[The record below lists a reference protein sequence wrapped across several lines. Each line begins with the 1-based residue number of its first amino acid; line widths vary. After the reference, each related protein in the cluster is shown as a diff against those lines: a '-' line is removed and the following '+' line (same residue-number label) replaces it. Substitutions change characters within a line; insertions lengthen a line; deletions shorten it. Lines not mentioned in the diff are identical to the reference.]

1 MNKIIHQIWIAD
13 SEDMMPCNLR
23 ILSNTWKK
31 YNPDWDYHLWCSAE
45 VESLLFSDSLISIC
59 CINLY
64 LPNGNV

>member
-31 YNPDWDYHLWCSAE
+31 YNPIGTIIFGVQLRLRAYY
-45 VESLLFSDSLISIC
+45 SLISLISIC

>member
-13 SEDMMPCNLR
+13 SEDMMPCNLGYFPIHGKSI
-23 ILSNTWKK
+23 ILIGTIIFGVQLRLRA
-31 YNPDWDYHLWCSAE
+31 YY
-45 VESLLFSDSLISIC
+45 SLISLISIC